1 MEFALPATLT
11 HAQATAQ
18 LAAWVPQLSE
28 SGGGVVTL
36 DCAALQHFDS
46 TALALVLEVGRQA
59 RANGGRLQLRGV
71 PQRLH
76 DLAVVYGLEALWN
89 LA

>member
-1 MEFALPATLT
+1 MELALPTTLT

-18 LAAWVPQLSE
+18 LAMWAPQLAGLGDE
-28 SGGGVVTL
+28 AVTL

-59 RANGGRLQLRGV
+59 RAKGVRLQLRDV
-71 PQRLH
+71 PPRLH
-76 DLAVVYGLEALWN
+76 DLAAVYGIDALWN
-89 LA
+89 SA